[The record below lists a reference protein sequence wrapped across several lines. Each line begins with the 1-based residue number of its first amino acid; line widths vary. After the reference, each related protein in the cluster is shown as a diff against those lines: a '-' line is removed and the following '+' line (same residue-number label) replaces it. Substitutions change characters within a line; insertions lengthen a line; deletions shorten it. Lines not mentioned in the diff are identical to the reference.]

1 MPGRGLSE
9 WGTRS
14 AAILVHFDGL
24 RPMAAFWRY
33 HVSYLLGT
41 PVTECTRSR
50 QLISLD
56 LARSRAILTV
66 LTRSGVALVGTGAYQ
81 QLTPRSSAPYIT
93 RIVTL
98 DVHGGWICQEPTNRL
113 REVAD
118 GALLYREL
126 RVKSCEWNVIKTGR
140 GQA

>member
-1 MPGRGLSE
+1 MPGQGVSE
-9 WGTRS
+9 WGKRS
-14 AAILVHFDGL
+14 ATILVHFGGL
-24 RPMAAFWRY
+24 QPMAALLRRRVRY
-33 HVSYLLGT
+33 VSGN

-93 RIVTL
+93 KIVTL
-98 DVHGGWICQEPTNRL
+98 DVHGGWICPEPTNRL

-126 RVKSCEWNVIKTGR
+126 RVKSCEWNVDKTGR